1 VDSNTPLF
9 IGIDVSKHRLDLA
22 RADDPAWRKHFAND
36 ASGISQIVKLMK
48 QLSPTR
54 IVIESTGKLERNL
67 LVALLDEQLPV
78 CHVNPKRVR
87 DFARALGYLAKTDEL
102 DALVLARF
110 AEKAGPRI
118 SSKMPEKQAELAEL
132 VQCRRQLV
140 DTRVIHRNQL
150 RTTHASFAKQQQT
163 SLIETLD
170 DQIEKLDEEIA
181 KLIDEDDDMRHLD
194 QLLQSVIGVG
204 AVLSATILGNL
215 HELGTIDH
223 KPLAALVGVAPMNDD
238 SGKHKGQRRI
248 QGGRGHVRSVMFSA
262 IQSAVRFNPVIK
274 AKYQELLARGKA
286 RKVALIACVRKLLR
300 ILNAIVRD
308 NSSFKI
314 TQKA

>member
-1 VDSNTPLF
+1 
-9 IGIDVSKHRLDLA
+9 
-22 RADDPAWRKHFAND
+22 
-36 ASGISQIVKLMK
+36 M
-48 QLSPTR
+48 
-54 IVIESTGKLERNL
+54 
-67 LVALLDEQLPV
+67 
-78 CHVNPKRVR
+78 
-87 DFARALGYLAKTDEL
+87 
-102 DALVLARF
+102 
-110 AEKAGPRI
+110 
-118 SSKMPEKQAELAEL
+118 
-132 VQCRRQLV
+132 
-140 DTRVIHRNQL
+140 
-150 RTTHASFAKQQQT
+150 
-163 SLIETLD
+163 
-170 DQIEKLDEEIA
+170 
-181 KLIDEDDDMRHLD
+181 
-194 QLLQSVIGVG
+194 
-204 AVLSATILGNL
+204 LSATILGNL